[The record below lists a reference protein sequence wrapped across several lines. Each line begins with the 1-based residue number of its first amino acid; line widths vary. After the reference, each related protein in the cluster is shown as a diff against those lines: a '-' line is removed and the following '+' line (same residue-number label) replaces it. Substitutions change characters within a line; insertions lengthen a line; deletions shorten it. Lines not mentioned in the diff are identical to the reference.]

1 MYPYI
6 RGFVVLGVCYFGAFR
21 VLCLCFFVVG
31 VGFFLGYM
39 GFLVGG
45 FFWVLC
51 FIVKV
56 VCLVEEQKKGENWIC
71 FLVNIAKGL
80 HYGL

>member
-1 MYPYI
+1 
-6 RGFVVLGVCYFGAFR
+6 
-21 VLCLCFFVVG
+21 VVG
-31 VGFFLGYM
+31 VDFFLGFM

-45 FFWVLC
+45 FSLGFVFYC
-51 FIVKV
+51 ESCVFGGR
-56 VCLVEEQKKGENWIC
+56 EKKGENWIC